1 MSRHTSPHTHHAHTH
16 AGLCTSNCQKVLK
29 NSPVSANSS
38 IPKAG
43 RDTGEISENPVRL
56 RKEGFLQS
64 FFFSP
69 CFLLQA
75 SISLLSINLSS
86 STTCYLTDW
95 RAWASLQHF
104 NSELKYQSN
113 SSQERNETL
122 CYKLIPSSFSPLSQ
136 MLRAKQSRLP
146 SQRYPGKSSASLW
159 SHFFPVISHV
169 FHLSLGIKSCLGS
182 ARSLPPL
189 CARGGRRAG
198 FGNRPSHPLLPGF
211 APASSQY
218 QSHHQ
223 LDHSVQFVPSRL
235 RSAPRLETRIS
246 WFLCKEKVTPTI
258 ILTVLF
264 VKDIAWKAVFQCTSK
279 PEKPMSVCGV
289 YVKVLDRTILLLMSS
304 WK

>member
-1 MSRHTSPHTHHAHTH
+1 MPHLTHTMHTHMQGSALQTVKKF
-16 AGLCTSNCQKVLK
+16 QKILLFLPIPAYLK
-29 NSPVSANSS
+29 LGGTRGKFLKTQSDLEKRAFYNPFFFPHIFCCRHPSLSCPSTFLLPQCATWQTGEHELHSS
-38 IPKAG
+38 IL
-43 RDTGEISENPVRL
+43 T
-56 RKEGFLQS
+56 
-64 FFFSP
+64 
-69 CFLLQA
+69 
-75 SISLLSINLSS
+75 LSS
-86 STTCYLTDW
+86 NI
-95 RAWASLQHF
+95 RATH
-104 NSELKYQSN
+104 LK
-113 SSQERNETL
+113 RGTRL

-246 WFLCKEKVTPTI
+246 WFLCKEKVTPAI